1 MAKPEKKPT
10 NLTDPTSGLGK
21 IADAINP
28 SADAPPTDAPPA
40 DASTQNAAP
49 SDDLETGPIPIRK
62 INPKDVM
69 GKKMKEVEIP
79 SDCFTIIGRAWN
91 LRDGESSFGP
101 WSALVGEFEATR
113 IVDGQRFI
121 STQCFVPGAAGD
133 LLVAQV
139 RKYVTEEIPVSPDQF
154 KKVGKTYKVTGET
167 VEMALIVSVKKS
179 GREGGAD
186 YEYVVRP
193 VVPVQRADPLAALRA
208 RMLQSLPRLTAP
220 KPAESA
226 ESKPAA

>member
-1 MAKPEKKPT
+1 MAKTDRKPSNSSDHPT
-10 NLTDPTSGLGK
+10 NSSTEH
-21 IADAINP
+21 
-28 SADAPPTDAPPA
+28 APAQNTPEDQDREAVA
-40 DASTQNAAP
+40 QDNASP

-113 IVDGQRFI
+113 ILDGQRFI
-121 STQCFVPGAAGD
+121 STQCFVPGAAGE

-139 RKYVTEEIPVSPDQF
+139 RKFVTEEIPVTPEQL
-154 KKVGKTYKVTGET
+154 KKVGKTYKVSGET

-208 RMLQSLPRLTAP
+208 RMMQSLPRLAAP
-220 KPAESA
+220 KPAET
-226 ESKPAA
+226 KPS